1 MRSLLQVEFI
11 FRNKEDAIMAVKP
24 KSIRLSL
31 NTKDQKIEA
40 LNDLLAKVGGLAGC
54 GRCGRIAFLHIDLLG
69 DPPPD
74 FARDGVISM
83 QIEG

>member
-1 MRSLLQVEFI
+1 
-11 FRNKEDAIMAVKP
+11 MATKA
-24 KSIRLSL
+24 KSVRLHL

-40 LNDLLAKVGGLAGC
+40 LSDLLARVGGLVGC
-54 GRCGRIAFLHIDLLG
+54 GRCGRIAFLHIETLG

-74 FARDGVISM
+74 FAHDGVISV